1 MLINVTKKIA
11 LEIKLWK
18 KTFYR
23 WELKQKAQAKDKE
36 QEEEHITKSALIH
49 VNKEWER
56 KKKMKLSGT

>member
-1 MLINVTKKIA
+1 MLINVTKKIT

-36 QEEEHITKSALIH
+36 QEKEEQIAVTSKNEAGI
-49 VNKEWER
+49 
-56 KKKMKLSGT
+56 